1 MQLSTHGLV
10 QDGRNKMTREQALL
24 DFTKGY
30 CLVCEDNIPH
40 FMEKQVARTI
50 NKVFDD
56 FENDIKTAVA
66 NEHET
71 LVMFYEDK
79 LLECENDIK
88 VITIDIK
95 KQLAIAYM
103 EGGSA
108 MRDYFERIGEIK

>member
-1 MQLSTHGLV
+1 MTKTEAIRRIDILLSRDNNDIDATA
-10 QDGRNKMTREQALL
+10 TRIVISEA
-24 DFTKGY
+24 
-30 CLVCEDNIPH
+30 
-40 FMEKQVARTI
+40 
-50 NKVFDD
+50 FDD

-95 KQLAIAYM
+95 KRLAIAYM

-108 MRDYFERIGEIK
+108 MKDYFERIGEING